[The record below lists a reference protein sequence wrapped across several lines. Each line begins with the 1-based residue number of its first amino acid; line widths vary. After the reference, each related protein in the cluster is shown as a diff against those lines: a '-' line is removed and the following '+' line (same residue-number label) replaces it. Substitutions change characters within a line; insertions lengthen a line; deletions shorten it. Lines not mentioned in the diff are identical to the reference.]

1 MQEEYLQILI
11 QCLEKKKSVLFQIR
25 KKNEEQR
32 VLLLDD
38 DLAPEDFERNIDEK
52 GQLID
57 QLELLDDGFDE
68 TYDRVR
74 ELVRQHPQQ
83 YEKEIKTLQELIREI
98 TSDSN
103 SIQAEEQRNYRLA
116 QQKFA
121 AVKQQVREVKASHR
135 VVNQYYQTMNK
146 TNYIDAQFLDNKK

>member
-11 QCLEKKKSVLFQIR
+11 QCLEKKRSVLFQIR

-38 DLAPEDFERNIDEK
+38 DLTPEELENNIDEK

-74 ELVRQHPQQ
+74 EVVRQRPKQ
-83 YEKEIKTLQELIREI
+83 YEKEIRVLQELMREI

-103 SIQAEEQRNYRLA
+103 SIQAEEQRNYKLA

-121 AVKQQVREVKASHR
+121 AVKHQIKKVKSRHR
-135 VVNQYYQTMNK
+135 IVKQYYQTMSGNAVV
-146 TNYIDAQFLDNKK
+146 DSQFLDNKK